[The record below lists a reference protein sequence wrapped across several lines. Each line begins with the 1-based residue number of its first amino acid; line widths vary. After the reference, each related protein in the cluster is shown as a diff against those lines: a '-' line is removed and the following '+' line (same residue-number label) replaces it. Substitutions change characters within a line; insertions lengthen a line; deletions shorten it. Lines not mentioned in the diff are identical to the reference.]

1 MSKVSWT
8 TAFWMLAFSAP
19 ALCQAVPAPNASR
32 RPPLSQADTETVVKT
47 VKQCV
52 DQVHADNSEP
62 GLRGFYLGFD
72 AFYNLGSGRVENN
85 AYRPVD
91 QKPLFIFKKCM
102 NEMGVPID

>member
-32 RPPLSQADTETVVKT
+32 RPSLSQADTETVVKT